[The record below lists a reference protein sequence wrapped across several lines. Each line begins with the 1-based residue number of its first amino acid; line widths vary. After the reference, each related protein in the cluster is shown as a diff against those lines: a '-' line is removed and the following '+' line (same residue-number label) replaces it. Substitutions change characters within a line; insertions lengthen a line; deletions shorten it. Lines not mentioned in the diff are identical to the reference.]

1 MSAGYSPMAVLSLAA
16 QQDKSKLASG
26 DAWILL
32 LDLVYNGQ
40 HVRLARN
47 IDPINFDAGDGNG
60 VQEYQPFN
68 FELTT
73 EQSSSSQ
80 LPTILIR
87 ASNAMRILQG
97 YVEQYGGLAGSS
109 ANIYV
114 YNTAN
119 PSGEPDL
126 ALTSTVMK
134 TDCTATMVTLSC
146 SAPSPMRTLF
156 PRYLYRATFCMWV
169 SKYKGKQCG
178 YTGSLNNCDGTYSG
192 ANGCVVHSN
201 ATRFGAFP
209 GIGTNGIALAAQ
221 N

>member
-1 MSAGYSPMAVLSLAA
+1 MAAGYSPMAVLSLAA

-32 LDLVYNGQ
+32 LDLVYNGT

-47 IDPINFDAGDGNG
+47 VDTVNFDAGDGNG
-60 VQEYQPFN
+60 VQPYEPFN
-68 FELTT
+68 FDLTT
-73 EQSSSSQ
+73 EQTSSAQ

-87 ASNAMRILQG
+87 ASNVMRILQG
-97 YVEQYGGLAGSS
+97 YIEQYGGLAGAA

-126 ALTSTVMK
+126 AIASTVMK
-134 TDCTATMVTLSC
+134 TSCTAEVVTLSC

-156 PRYLYRATFCMWV
+156 PRFLYRASFCMWV
-169 SKYKGKQCG
+169 SNYKGKQCG
-178 YTGSLNNCDGTYSG
+178 YTGSLPNCDGTFSG
-192 ANGCVVHSN
+192 ANGCTVHSN
-201 ATRFGAFP
+201 TVRFGAFP
-209 GIGTNGIALAAQ
+209 GIGTNGISLAAQ
-221 N
+221 A